1 MASHQLYNEIKLNEI
16 LFVHIL
22 FEDLMYLMNDL
33 MKYSIFPEYI
43 LVALKVL
50 VKLIANILLKPI
62 VDERIKRNV

>member
-1 MASHQLYNEIKLNEI
+1 MASHQLYIEIKLNEI
-16 LFVHIL
+16 LFVHTL

-33 MKYSIFPEYI
+33 MKYSVFPEYI